1 MDWPRAVN
9 NYCERVAGPVNGS
22 VSYMPV
28 VILIAAYALAR
39 RAPGAAWRLAIG
51 ALMLSLSLVFR
62 SVDQL
67 VCPVFPVGTHFL
79 WHMLNGA
86 MLGWMIVVLARHR
99 G

>member
-1 MDWPRAVN
+1 
-9 NYCERVAGPVNGS
+9 
-22 VSYMPV
+22 
-28 VILIAAYALAR
+28 
-39 RAPGAAWRLAIG
+39 
-51 ALMLSLSLVFR
+51 MLSLSLVFR

-67 VCPVFPVGTHFL
+67 VCPVFPVGTHFF